1 MGGGGEI
8 ITGCGSWG
16 GGKIVAGHGWL
27 LVVAAKL
34 WLVMDGRMI

>member
-27 LVVAAKL
+27 LWWQQNYGWSWMVA
-34 WLVMDGRMI
+34 